1 LIYGALITLAILVPN
16 FFWIARPPIDQPVEE
31 TNVSKSDRILGITEN
46 LGRIAVFVLPL
57 FYEPSLRTLGEW
69 IFFSLMLLMLIIYY
83 SGYIRYFLRGRRF
96 ELLSAPLGPLGFPL
110 VVAPVVYYFSASV
123 VLHSVF
129 LFAATM
135 VFGIAHF
142 IVSWKKMNIKTLK
155 ELET

>member
-1 LIYGALITLAILVPN
+1 M
-16 FFWIARPPIDQPVEE
+16 ARPPIDQPVED
-31 TNVSKSDRILGITEN
+31 TNVSKNDRILEMIEN

-69 IFFSLMLLMLIIYY
+69 IFFSLMLLMIIIYY
-83 SGYIRYFLRGRRF
+83 SGYIRYFRQGRRF
-96 ELLSAPLGPLGFPL
+96 ELLSAPLGPLGLPL
-110 VVAPVVYYFSASV
+110 VVAPVAYYFSASV
-123 VLHSVF
+123 VLRSAL
-129 LFAATM
+129 LFAATL